1 MKKLITLIGF
11 YLFVG
16 LQVNAIA
23 NEEFISEQRDSFD
36 TMSPEEIVAKRQ
48 EILAMSE
55 ETLERLYKEHPE
67 AEEDLKNAYGYGVF
81 EAKAVN
87 IIVYVAGTGLGVVFD
102 NKTKTPIFMNAI
114 RGGTGPGIGYKSL
127 HGVFIFDN
135 ETVFDQFTTVG
146 LQLSASA
153 DAAANIAGKGTSSGT
168 SASLVPGVSFYQ
180 LIDTGLVLQANWGAT
195 EFLKD
200 PNLNK

>member
-1 MKKLITLIGF
+1 MTLIGF
-11 YLFVG
+11 YLLVG
-16 LQVNAIA
+16 LQANAIA

-36 TMSPEEIVAKRQ
+36 SMSPEEIVAKRQ
-48 EILAMSE
+48 EILVMSE

-67 AEEDLKNAYGYGVF
+67 AENDIKNSYGFGVF

-87 IIVYVAGTGLGVVFD
+87 MIVYVAGKGLGVVFD
-102 NKTKTPIFMNAI
+102 NKTKKPIFMNVI
-114 RGGTGPGIGYKSL
+114 RGGSGPGIGYKSL

-135 ETVFDQFTTVG
+135 ETVYDQFITVG

-153 DAAANIAGKGTSSGT
+153 DAAINIAGKGTSSGT

-200 PNLNK
+200 PNLNE

>member
-1 MKKLITLIGF
+1 MKKLMTLIGF
-11 YLFVG
+11 YLLVG
-16 LQVNAIA
+16 LQANAIA

-36 TMSPEEIVAKRQ
+36 SMSPEEIVAKRQ
-48 EILAMSE
+48 EILVMSE

-67 AEEDLKNAYGYGVF
+67 AENDIKNSYGFGVF

-87 IIVYVAGTGLGVVFD
+87 MIVYVAGKGLGVVFD
-102 NKTKTPIFMNAI
+102 NKTKKPIFMNVI
-114 RGGTGPGIGYKSL
+114 RGGSGPGIGYKSL

-135 ETVFDQFTTVG
+135 ETVYDQFITVG

-153 DAAANIAGKGTSSGT
+153 DAAINIAGKGTSSGT

-200 PNLNK
+200 PNLNE